1 MFIGRA
7 NEISKLNE
15 LYASNKFECVIIYGR
30 RRVGKTTLIEEFCKG
45 KKSIYFVGIES
56 TIQNNLENLSKSI
69 FSLTTPNL
77 SQYPYF
83 DRFDKALDYI
93 YEKFSGEQII
103 LILDEYPYLASSDKS
118 VYSILQNYIDHKFKN
133 SQLFLILCGSSMNF
147 MENQV
152 LGYKSPLYGRGT
164 AQFKIKPF
172 DYFDS
177 SKFYNSFS
185 HEDNAIIYGITGG
198 IPQYLEL
205 FDDKKSLKENIINN
219 VLDKTAYLFEE
230 PGNLLKQELREP
242 HIYNGIIRA
251 IAKGASK
258 LNEIA
263 TSAGLETSVCSVYI
277 KSLIALNIVKKE
289 NPVIDGK
296 IRKSIYRIEDNLYN
310 FWYRFISENISSIVI
325 GNTKTLYDN
334 AIAPYISDY
343 MGNIFEKMCRE
354 YLMRLNYSN
363 LLPFPFLSLGRWW
376 GTDPKNK
383 RQIEID
389 IVAVSK
395 SEKKAIFAE
404 CKYKNELVGMK
415 VLEYLVEKS
424 ETIGYRFLNKYYYLF
439 SKSGFTKT
447 LKLYAL
453 ENTKVKLINLDMLYN
468 LELSH

>member
-45 KKSIYFVGIES
+45 KNSIYFVGIES

-69 FSLTTPNL
+69 FSLITPNL

-219 VLDKTAYLFEE
+219 V
-230 PGNLLKQELREP
+230 
-242 HIYNGIIRA
+242 
-251 IAKGASK
+251 
-258 LNEIA
+258 
-263 TSAGLETSVCSVYI
+263 
-277 KSLIALNIVKKE
+277 
-289 NPVIDGK
+289 VI
-296 IRKSIYRIEDNLYN
+296 
-310 FWYRFISENISSIVI
+310 SIVSF
-325 GNTKTLYDN
+325 N
-334 AIAPYISDY
+334 
-343 MGNIFEKMCRE
+343 F
-354 YLMRLNYSN
+354 
-363 LLPFPFLSLGRWW
+363 FL
-376 GTDPKNK
+376 
-383 RQIEID
+383 
-389 IVAVSK
+389 
-395 SEKKAIFAE
+395 
-404 CKYKNELVGMK
+404 
-415 VLEYLVEKS
+415 
-424 ETIGYRFLNKYYYLF
+424 
-439 SKSGFTKT
+439 
-447 LKLYAL
+447 
-453 ENTKVKLINLDMLYN
+453 
-468 LELSH
+468 